1 MAQCSDGKRDVTPS
15 DDQQLQRPPPMR
27 KGTMIKK
34 AVIPAAGLGT
44 RFLPATKVQPKE
56 MLPIVDKPVIQ
67 FVIEEAVS
75 SGIDDI
81 IIITGRGKRTIEDY
95 FDFSPELENH
105 LAHNGKYEQLEQ
117 IRTISTLV
125 DIHYIRQ
132 KEPKGLGDAVLKAEK
147 HIGNDAFAVLLGDD
161 IIKSTV
167 PCTKQLASLYEQYE
181 SPILA
186 VEHVPEEKTS
196 SYGIIKGEQV
206 NRSLYRLSD
215 LIEKPTLQEAP
226 SRLGIVGR
234 YLMTADLF
242 DCIKRVPR
250 SSRSELQLTDAIRLL
265 LNERPVY
272 AYVLDGV
279 RYDAGDKIG
288 YLKAV
293 IDFALER
300 DELKRELIE
309 YLTKKRFASEH
320 DGPL

>member
-1 MAQCSDGKRDVTPS
+1 
-15 DDQQLQRPPPMR
+15 
-27 KGTMIKK
+27 MIKK

-67 FVIEEAVS
+67 FVVEEAVS

-167 PCTKQLASLYEQYE
+167 PCIKQLGILYERYE
-181 SPILA
+181 NPILA
-186 VEHVPEEKTS
+186 VERVPEEKTS

-206 NRSLYRLSD
+206 DHSLYRLSD
-215 LIEKPTLQEAP
+215 VIEKPTPREAP

-242 DCIKRVPR
+242 DCIKRVPH
-250 SSRSELQLTDAIRLL
+250 SARSELQLTDAIRLL
-265 LNERPVY
+265 LNARPVY

-300 DELKRELIE
+300 DDLKRELIE
-309 YLTKKRFASEH
+309 YLAKKRLALEN
-320 DGPL
+320 DGPS

>member
-1 MAQCSDGKRDVTPS
+1 
-15 DDQQLQRPPPMR
+15 
-27 KGTMIKK
+27 MIKK

-67 FVIEEAVS
+67 YVVEEAVS

-105 LAHNGKYEQLEQ
+105 LARNGTYEQLEQ

-161 IIKSTV
+161 IITSTV
-167 PCTKQLASLYEQYE
+167 PCTKQLGTLYERYE
-181 SPILA
+181 NPILA
-186 VEHVPEEKTS
+186 VERVPEEKTS

-206 NRSLYRLSD
+206 NHSLYRLSD
-215 LIEKPTLQEAP
+215 VIEKPTPQEAP
-226 SRLGIVGR
+226 SLLGIVGR
-234 YLMTADLF
+234 YVMTADLF

-272 AYVLDGV
+272 AWVLDGV

-300 DELKRELIE
+300 EDLKRELIE
-309 YLTKKRFASEH
+309 YLAKKRLAREK
-320 DGPL
+320 DGPS

>member
-1 MAQCSDGKRDVTPS
+1 MK
-15 DDQQLQRPPPMR
+15 
-27 KGTMIKK
+27 KEKMIKK

-67 FVIEEAVS
+67 YVVEEAVS
-75 SGIDDI
+75 SGIDNI

-105 LAHNGKYEQLEQ
+105 LANNGKYEQLEQ
-117 IRTISTLV
+117 IRMISTLA

-147 HIGNDAFAVLLGDD
+147 HIGNDAFVVLLGDD

-167 PCTKQLASLYEQYE
+167 PCTQQLGVLYERYE
-181 SPILA
+181 SPIIA
-186 VEHVPEEKTS
+186 VEHVPDEKTS
-196 SYGIIKGEQV
+196 SYGIIKGEEV

-215 LIEKPTLQEAP
+215 VIEKPTLSEAP

-234 YLMTADLF
+234 YVMPADLF

-250 SSRSELQLTDAIRLL
+250 STRSELQLTDAIRLL

-300 DELKRELIE
+300 DDLKRELLE
-309 YLTKKRFASEH
+309 YLAKKLLALENG
-320 DGPL
+320 GPS

>member
-1 MAQCSDGKRDVTPS
+1 
-15 DDQQLQRPPPMR
+15 
-27 KGTMIKK
+27 MIKK

-67 FVIEEAVS
+67 FVVEEAVS

-105 LAHNGKYEQLEQ
+105 LAHNGKYGQLEQ
-117 IRTISTLV
+117 IRMISTLA

-161 IIKSTV
+161 IIRSTV
-167 PCTKQLASLYEQYE
+167 PCTKQLGMLFEQYE
-181 SPILA
+181 NPILA
-186 VEHVPEEKTS
+186 VERVPEEKTS
-196 SYGIIKGEQV
+196 SYGIIKGEPV
-206 NRSLYRLSD
+206 NGSLYRLSD
-215 LIEKPTLQEAP
+215 VIEKPTPVEAP
-226 SRLGIVGR
+226 SHLGIVGR
-234 YLMTADLF
+234 YIMTADLF

-250 SSRSELQLTDAIRLL
+250 SARNELQLTDAIRLL

-272 AYVLDGV
+272 AHLLDGL

-300 DELKRELIE
+300 DDLKRELVE
-309 YLTKKRFASEH
+309 YLVKKHLALENGGTS
-320 DGPL
+320 

>member
-1 MAQCSDGKRDVTPS
+1 
-15 DDQQLQRPPPMR
+15 
-27 KGTMIKK
+27 
-34 AVIPAAGLGT
+34 
-44 RFLPATKVQPKE
+44 

-67 FVIEEAVS
+67 FVVEEAVS

-105 LAHNGKYEQLEQ
+105 LAQNGKYEQLEQ
-117 IRTISTLV
+117 IRTISTLA

-167 PCTKQLASLYEQYE
+167 PCTKQLGILYERYE
-181 SPILA
+181 NPILA
-186 VEHVPEEKTS
+186 VERVPEEKTS

-206 NRSLYRLSD
+206 DHSLYCLSD
-215 LIEKPTLQEAP
+215 VIEKPTPREAP

-250 SSRSELQLTDAIRLL
+250 SARSELQLTDAIRLL

-272 AYVLDGV
+272 AHVLDGM
-279 RYDAGDKIG
+279 RYDAGDRIG

-300 DELKRELIE
+300 EDLKRELVE
-309 YLTKKRFASEH
+309 YLTKKRLASENG
-320 DGPL
+320 DPLRY

>member
-1 MAQCSDGKRDVTPS
+1 M
-15 DDQQLQRPPPMR
+15 
-27 KGTMIKK
+27 
-34 AVIPAAGLGT
+34 IPAAGLGT

-67 FVIEEAVS
+67 FVVEEAVS

-105 LAHNGKYEQLEQ
+105 LARNGKYEQLER

-167 PCTKQLASLYEQYE
+167 PCTKQLGTLYERYE
-181 SPILA
+181 NPILA
-186 VEHVPEEKTS
+186 VERVPEEKTS

-206 NRSLYRLSD
+206 NHSLYRLSD
-215 LIEKPTLQEAP
+215 VIEKPTPQEAP
-226 SRLGIVGR
+226 SLLGIVGR
-234 YLMTADLF
+234 YVMTADLF

-272 AYVLDGV
+272 AWVLDGV

-300 DELKRELIE
+300 EDLKRELIE
-309 YLTKKRFASEH
+309 YLAKKRLAREK
-320 DGPL
+320 DGPS